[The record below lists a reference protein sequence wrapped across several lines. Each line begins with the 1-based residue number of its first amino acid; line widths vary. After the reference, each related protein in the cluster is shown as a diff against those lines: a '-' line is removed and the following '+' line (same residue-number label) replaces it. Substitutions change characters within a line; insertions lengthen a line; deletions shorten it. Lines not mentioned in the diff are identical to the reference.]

1 MQNVIPMDLDTLLTL
16 PNALAAFALVN
27 LWTFMLFGL
36 DKIRAEGGTW
46 RVSEGTLLTWAFL
59 GGTIGA
65 YAGRAVFRHKT
76 RKQPFSSHL
85 HQTAILQAF
94 AAALAGGLFFG

>member
-1 MQNVIPMDLDTLLTL
+1 MNVTALLTL

-36 DKIRAEGGTW
+36 DKIRAEEGTW
-46 RVSEGTLLTWAFL
+46 RVSEGTLLGWAFL

-65 YAGRAVFRHKT
+65 YTGRALFQHKT
-76 RKQPFSSHL
+76 RKQPFSSNL
-85 HQTAILQAF
+85 HQTAIFQVF
-94 AAALAGGLFFG
+94 AAALAGGWMLAG

>member
-1 MQNVIPMDLDTLLTL
+1 MDIATL

-27 LWTFMLFGL
+27 IWTFMLFGL
-36 DKIRAEGGTW
+36 DKIRAEAGTW
-46 RVSEGTLLTWAFL
+46 RVSEGTLLAWAFL

-65 YAGRAVFRHKT
+65 YTGRAVFRHKT

-85 HQTAILQAF
+85 HQTAIFQIF
-94 AAALAGGLFFG
+94 AAALASGWMLAG

>member
-1 MQNVIPMDLDTLLTL
+1 MDVTGLLTL
-16 PNALAAFALVN
+16 PNAFGVFALVN

-36 DKIRAEGGTW
+36 DKIRAETGTW

-65 YAGRAVFRHKT
+65 YTGRAVFRHKT
-76 RKQPFSSHL
+76 RKQPFSSNL
-85 HQTAILQAF
+85 HQTAIFQVF
-94 AAALAGGLFFG
+94 GAALAFGWMLAG

>member
-1 MQNVIPMDLDTLLTL
+1 MNVTALLTL

-36 DKIRAEGGTW
+36 DKIRAEEGTW
-46 RVSEGTLLTWAFL
+46 RVSEGTLLGWAFL

-65 YAGRAVFRHKT
+65 YTGHALFRHKT
-76 RKQPFSSHL
+76 RKQPFSSNL
-85 HQTAILQAF
+85 HQTAIFQVF
-94 AAALAGGLFFG
+94 AAALAGGWMLAG